1 MVCTVKVDPNPES
14 TVELLGKEEHEE
26 SAPNE
31 EGRIMEGGEGEG
43 IVSRNVSW

>member
-26 SAPNE
+26 SAPNGE
-31 EGRIMEGGEGEG
+31 SRIMEGGGEG
-43 IVSRNVSW
+43 IESRNVSW